1 VQRTKRRRLPEYD
14 EEAEAR
20 EIEGPMSSTNPQD
33 NLTPAEIENLN
44 ELEAVAQH
52 GLETYVE
59 VGNALAEIRDRHLYR
74 DSHPSFETYARE
86 RWGVNISDGDP
97 LPGTDIPAD
106 TRATPAAERQTGTA
120 PNNKPCEAL
129 ARACEETLASL
140 ADDDR
145 RAIEVRLA
153 VRRQGKPGALAD
165 GRSWDPWEVAEA
177 IGDDLL
183 PTLRWL
189 LTHATGTIGRVA
201 HQLEHRAADI
211 DDVARAQL
219 KDDVLVLDDELATL
233 KALLLDLIDWD
244 SEFER
249 LLKGELPPLDSD
261 RDPDDE

>member
-1 VQRTKRRRLPEYD
+1 
-14 EEAEAR
+14 
-20 EIEGPMSSTNPQD
+20 MSSTNPQD

-59 VGNALAEIRDRHLYR
+59 VGSALAEIRDRHLYR
-74 DSHPSFETYARE
+74 DSHPSFDAYARE

-97 LPGTDIPAD
+97 LSETDTTAD
-106 TRATPAAERQTGTA
+106 ARATSTDEGQTRT
-120 PNNKPCEAL
+120 PLNNKPCEAL
-129 ARACEETLASL
+129 ARACEETLAAL

-153 VRRQGKPGALAD
+153 LRRQGKPGALAD

-177 IGDDLL
+177 TADELV

-189 LTHATGTIGRVA
+189 LTQTTGTIARVA

-211 DDVARAQL
+211 DDAARAQL
-219 KDDVLVLDDELATL
+219 RDDVLVLDDELATL
-233 KALLLDLIDWD
+233 KALLLDLVDWD
-244 SEFER
+244 SDFER

-261 RDPDDE
+261 RHVEDDE